1 MMMNEF
7 HKLVYLGLVEVYFA
21 IGWFLLYV
29 VPSFLFIAL
38 ITAMV
43 VRTWYNLEK
52 IVVLLKALFK
62 KEK

>member
-1 MMMNEF
+1 
-7 HKLVYLGLVEVYFA
+7 VYLGLVEVYFA
-21 IGWFLLYV
+21 IGWFLLYA